1 MKKSMTLLTLCSA
14 AMLLAGC
21 KGESTQKTES
31 QSDTIKTEVADS
43 TVYGKC
49 GEGTMMNTLELIT
62 DDGNTI
68 SFTIDEENGTDV
80 QGGKLTGDR
89 MAVTYYKSGEE
100 NIAHKVI
107 NITTLLGQWT
117 SLDKDFTINEDGS
130 IESNLQTETKPFT
143 AWSICNA
150 KLVINTDTFDVVTL
164 GADSLELENS
174 NGIFVYKRH
183 K

>member
-1 MKKSMTLLTLCSA
+1 MCSGLI
-14 AMLLAGC
+14 LLASCNGN
-21 KGESTQKTES
+21 KTEKS
-31 QSDTIKTEVADS
+31 EAQSDTLKSEVVDS

-49 GEGTMMNTLELIT
+49 GEGTMMNTLELVTDEGNAIT
-62 DDGNTI
+62 
-68 SFTIDEENGTDV
+68 FTIDEENGTDV

-89 MAVTYYKSGEE
+89 MAVTSYKSGEE

-117 SLDKDFTINEDGS
+117 SLDKDFTIHEDGS
-130 IESNLQTETKPFT
+130 IESNLQAESKPFT

-150 KLVINTDTFDVVTL
+150 QLVINTDTFDVVTL
-164 GADSLELENS
+164 SADSLELENS
-174 NGIFVYKRH
+174 NGIFVYKRQ